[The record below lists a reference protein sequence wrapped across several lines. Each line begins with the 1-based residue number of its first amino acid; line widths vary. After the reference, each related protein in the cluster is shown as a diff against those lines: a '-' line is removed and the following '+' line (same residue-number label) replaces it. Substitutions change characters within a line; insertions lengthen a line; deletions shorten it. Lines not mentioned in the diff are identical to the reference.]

1 MSFTNIYLKS
11 VLKSLEKIEI
21 NQIKQ
26 TVNFLHKTKKNN
38 GRIFFLGVGGSA
50 ANCSHAVNDFR
61 KLCNIECYSPID
73 NVSELTARINDE
85 GFDNSF
91 ADWLKVSNLNKND
104 LIFIFSVGGGNQK
117 RKVSLNLVEAIKL
130 AKKRKSKILGILG
143 RKDGYTA
150 KHADVAIIIPNVD
163 NNLIT
168 PLSES
173 FQSIIW
179 HLLVSHPKLKVN
191 KTKW

>member
-26 TVNFLHKTKKNN
+26 TLNFLNKTKKNN

-130 AKKRKSKILGILG
+130 AKKRKSKILGIIG

-150 KHADVAIIIPNVD
+150 KHADVAIIVPNVD